1 MSMSKFEVEEFVE
14 KLREIT
20 DVQRKRIPVVEV
32 HPDDWNA
39 FRLVRHPH
47 HGRYVFQYR
56 GTRGAIAVLAF
67 ERRDVRIV
75 VSVKAEPG
83 RPTYT
88 VEEHPRHVKERH
100 P

>member
-1 MSMSKFEVEEFVE
+1 MSMSKVEVEQFVE

-20 DVQRKRIPVVEV
+20 DVQRKRIPVVNI
-32 HPDDWNA
+32 HPEDYNA

-56 GTRGAIAVLAF
+56 GSRGAIPVLAF
-67 ERRDVRIV
+67 ERRDVRV
-75 VSVKAEPG
+75 RVSGSAEPG

-88 VEEHPRHVKERH
+88 VEEHSRHVKER
-100 P
+100 